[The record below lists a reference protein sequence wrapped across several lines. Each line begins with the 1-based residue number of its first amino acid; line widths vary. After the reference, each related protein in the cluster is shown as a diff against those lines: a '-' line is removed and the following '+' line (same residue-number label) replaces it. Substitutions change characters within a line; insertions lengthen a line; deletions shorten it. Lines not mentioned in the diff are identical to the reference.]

1 MYGHFFLPVGYRS
14 AVAVSPQGWV
24 GPVGHSTHRLILAV
38 GKESCDFAYHDDA
51 SAHSHHGHGGKI
63 AVVQGDHGI
72 GGLDFRPIENCPG
85 FTSVSFPR
93 AARSSAA
100 FASGYD
106 GKMAKLIFL

>member
-1 MYGHFFLPVGYRS
+1 M
-14 AVAVSPQGWV
+14 SPQGWV

-51 SAHSHHGHGGKI
+51 SAHSHHGHGGHE
-63 AVVQGDHGI
+63 HGI
-72 GGLDFRPIENCPG
+72 SSLDFHPIENCPG